1 MSSVLS
7 SNFALSLAQ
16 TVVAV
21 NLTSASIDV
30 DENNPNSSVCIAL
43 DGALGRNVNAT
54 VEIGPKAGASDPA
67 TGDTHT
73 HSYMTLIGIHE
84 MHGQMYPN

>member
-1 MSSVLS
+1 M
-7 SNFALSLAQ
+7 
-16 TVVAV
+16 
-21 NLTSASIDV
+21 
-30 DENNPNSSVCIAL
+30 CIAL

-84 MHGQMYPN
+84 MHGQMHPN